1 MNSMAQHTSHAS
13 INDPEVLPTPET
25 VVLDANIFPST
36 WLTDLFLSPAEHTGL
51 LEIIYSDTI
60 LEESRRAMIDDLG
73 FAAHWV
79 DRYLSSIQMGFPYSR
94 VVPDPDTMH
103 RIVLP
108 DPDDSH
114 VVAAAV
120 AAGAS
125 TIVTYNLADFPES
138 ELAPYAVK
146 ALHPDRVLT
155 KILCNHT
162 KPVADVLRE
171 IVSSKTRPP
180 RTMPEEL
187 EQLHRLG
194 LHSFVEAAAP
204 HVL

>member
-36 WLTDLFLSPAEHTGL
+36 WLTDLSLAEHTGL

>member
-13 INDPEVLPTPET
+13 INDPEVLPTPGT

-36 WLTDLFLSPAEHTGL
+36 WLTDLFLSLAEHTGL

-103 RIVLP
+103 RNVQP
-108 DPDDSH
+108 RR
-114 VVAAAV
+114 
-120 AAGAS
+120 
-125 TIVTYNLADFPES
+125 FPGIRTC
-138 ELAPYAVK
+138 P
-146 ALHPDRVLT
+146 
-155 KILCNHT
+155 
-162 KPVADVLRE
+162 LR
-171 IVSSKTRPP
+171 R
-180 RTMPEEL
+180 
-187 EQLHRLG
+187 
-194 LHSFVEAAAP
+194 
-204 HVL
+204 